1 MTTQR
6 CIHTLTVQCLADEGH
21 THGFH
26 QNGISTWT
34 DNALGAST
42 LKTERSSRGERLA
55 LDKLLS
61 AVRTYIGG
69 SASEEELDIIAA
81 METYDAEVE
90 RLAPRDALL
99 AALESAALM
108 YGTPEPFTATCQERE
123 RLVQT
128 LHQTAIDLAR
138 YDATIHP
145 RKTKRCN
152 NIWHATNFAEQPC
165 PECNAKP

>member
-1 MTTQR
+1 MTTHQQ
-6 CIHTLTVQCLADEGH
+6 CSQTLSVQCLSDEGH
-21 THGFH
+21 ANELH

-34 DNALGAST
+34 SDALGAST
-42 LKTERSSRGERLA
+42 RKTERPSRGERLA

-108 YGTPEPFTATCQERE
+108 YGTDPVCGREFGHDRTLLSTAR
-123 RLVQT
+123 
-128 LHQTAIDLAR
+128 DLAE

-145 RKTKRCN
+145 HPRPTTTECT
-152 NIWHATNFAEQPC
+152 NIWHATNFVEQRC